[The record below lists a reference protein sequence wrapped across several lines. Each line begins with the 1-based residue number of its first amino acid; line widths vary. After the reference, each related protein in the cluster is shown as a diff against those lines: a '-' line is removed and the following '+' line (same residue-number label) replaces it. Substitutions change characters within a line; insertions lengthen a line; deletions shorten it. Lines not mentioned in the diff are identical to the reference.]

1 MKEYRASPNA
11 MIYWMV
17 RLTLLA
23 LAPFGVSVL
32 TFGRTRMAW
41 TVFTLGWVLA
51 YLFLAFFWYPVKRR
65 KLKIQVTEEQLAIRT
80 GVLYTRWKYMNYG
93 AVQYLSLCTLP
104 LQRVFRV
111 TSVVV
116 YGSGC
121 FLFIPCLHRN
131 DAQELQ
137 DLVTP
142 AAKRMRFWE

>member
-17 RLTLLA
+17 RLTVFA
-23 LAPFGVSVL
+23 LVPFAISVGM
-32 TFGRTRMAW
+32 FGRTRVVW
-41 TVFTLGWVLA
+41 TVFTLAWVFA
-51 YLFLAFFWYPVKRR
+51 YLFFAFFWYPIKGK
-65 KLKIQVTEEQLAIRT
+65 KLKVQLTEEQLAIRT
-80 GVLYTRWKYMNYG
+80 GVLYTRWKYMVCG
-93 AVQYLSLCTLP
+93 SVQYMTLCSLP
-104 LQRVFRV
+104 LQRLFRIS
-111 TSVVV
+111 SVVV

-121 FLFIPCLHRN
+121 FLFIPCLHQR